1 MTRSLGYLKA
11 QCASRGFHR
20 SAPVPMPLRNVFEIR
35 HDIAIHVHGQR
46 EASDQRSNNNSCN
59 NATVMLGGT
68 RHVDVETAIR
78 GSGGREM
85 AWVIPSTQGLMNCGP
100 NTDSELTDRIQGF
113 QGGGKEN
120 EA

>member
-1 MTRSLGYLKA
+1 
-11 QCASRGFHR
+11 
-20 SAPVPMPLRNVFEIR
+20 
-35 HDIAIHVHGQR
+35 
-46 EASDQRSNNNSCN
+46 
-59 NATVMLGGT
+59 
-68 RHVDVETAIR
+68 
-78 GSGGREM
+78 M